1 MLGGTGGGAPPVPPA
16 FLMVAVTSWDDLRP
30 PTAEAEE
37 EVGEGRFNGNV
48 WRCWLAS
55 KFGLLI

>member
-1 MLGGTGGGAPPVPPA
+1 MLGGTGGGAPVLPA

-37 EVGEGRFNGNV
+37 EAGEGRINGNV
-48 WRCWLAS
+48 CR
-55 KFGLLI
+55 